1 MWHRV
6 IGLPFHISA
15 SETHAWGCKIGV
27 GQLPEISQEAE
38 TNRSNGLSKKDEEAE
53 QLREIDGRLA
63 LRVLN
68 SHTYATRT
76 ATERTIEHVANLP
89 EMTELPLRQASRTT
103 LSLSSKMQKKSKV
116 GIKEFNNGCL
126 KPTIVNDVV
135 AILETYSFETGKGDG
150 FVSRLKAC
158 ACICRKENKFYRV
171 EKEITLLEQQ
181 IMDISR
187 KRETYGI
194 ADTNNAGEG
203 PSNRLNNQFAMVRT
217 MRRTTS
223 YVDDDHIF
231 VGFKDVV

>member
-1 MWHRV
+1 MDQPVCNFAVQKLGDFLIQEVNLRLSQREDVQWLRNELLFMQSFLKDAEEKQSRDQRV
-6 IGLPFHISA
+6 QQWVF
-15 SETHAWGCKIGV
+15 
-27 GQLPEISQEAE
+27 E
-38 TNRSNGLSKKDEEAE
+38 TNYCK
-53 QLREIDGRLA
+53 
-63 LRVLN
+63 
-68 SHTYATRT
+68 
-76 ATERTIEHVANLP
+76 
-89 EMTELPLRQASRTT
+89 
-103 LSLSSKMQKKSKV
+103 
-116 GIKEFNNGCL
+116 
-126 KPTIVNDVV
+126 DVV

-158 ACICRKENKFYRV
+158 ACIWRKETKFYRA

-217 MRRTTS
+217 MRRTKS